1 MLRNTDTKK
10 CEMCILNI

>member
-1 MLRNTDTKK
+1 MLGNTDTKK